1 MRIVVALGG
10 NALLERGEKP
20 DAAVQRRHVRR
31 AAAALVPLA
40 ADHELVIC
48 HGNGPQVGLL
58 AVESAADPS
67 LSRPYPLDVLDAE
80 TQGMIGYWL
89 VQELGNAGL
98 RRPAVAVVTRTV
110 VDAAD
115 PAFAAPTKFVGQVYH
130 HDEAIRL
137 AAERGWQIAPDGPGW
152 RRVVPSPQPRR
163 IVETDT
169 VYELLRAGS
178 VVIAGGGGGVPVV
191 ECDDGR
197 LVGVEAVVD
206 KDLTAALLA
215 IELRADRLLILTDVA
230 AVMRDFGT
238 PDQRPMPTLDMEE
251 LTGLG
256 LPAGSM
262 GPKIDAC
269 GVFTTATGN
278 PSAVG
283 AVEDAAAILRGEAGT
298 TVRTGARTGSEAV
311 RGCAPLFRYGSS
323 R

>member
-40 ADHELVIC
+40 ADHELVVC
-48 HGNGPQVGLL
+48 HGNGPKVGLL
-58 AVESAADPS
+58 ALESAADPA

-98 RRPAVAVVTRTV
+98 RRPALAVVTRTV

-115 PAFAAPTKFVGQVYH
+115 PAFAAPTKFVGSMYGRE
-130 HDEAIRL
+130 EAERL
-137 AAERGWQIAPDGPGW
+137 AADRGWQIAPDGPGW
-152 RRVVPSPQPRR
+152 RRVVPSPRPRR
-163 IVETDT
+163 VVEKDT
-169 VYELLRAGS
+169 VDELLRAGS
-178 VVIAGGGGGVPVV
+178 VVVCGGGGGVPVV
-191 ECDDGR
+191 ECGDGR
-197 LVGVEAVVD
+197 MAGVEAVVD

-215 IELRADRLLILTDVA
+215 VDLHADRLLILTDVA

-238 PDQRPMPTLDMEE
+238 PSPRPIAVLDLAE
-251 LTGLG
+251 LAGLG

-269 GVFTTATGN
+269 GVFTAATGN
-278 PSAVG
+278 PSAIG

-298 TVRTGARTGSEAV
+298 TVRSAVSTVATVPVVGS
-311 RGCAPLFRYGSS
+311 GGPS
-323 R
+323 